1 MAYFPGRKLTVNG
14 AKFKNFPGSLGIKGS
29 HFLQM
34 PQPQLQASHGFL
46 HQEGL
51 TRSIHHITCNLQ
63 SWMGAAG
70 ALPGPASLRTEV
82 PRSAKLIPHTRH
94 CPLPRPFPGPSSP
107 AFCCSQGQKHASH
120 PQLSALAPPPSLLS
134 RVSVSGGRGASVI
147 TSAPVTAQLTTNVT
161 NSAPPESPHAKHT
174 SAGPPSPHRCQLWP
188 CICQQGPQ
196 ALRAGGVLGAA
207 QAADAD
213 WTQSRPAPLSP
224 HQEPTQAHSLSL
236 SS

>member
-107 AFCCSQGQKHASH
+107 AFCCSQEPEARIPPTIICSSATSEFTLQGERERGQGPVS
-120 PQLSALAPPPSLLS
+120 SLLHPLLPS
-134 RVSVSGGRGASVI
+134 SPPMSL
-147 TSAPVTAQLTTNVT
+147 TAP
-161 NSAPPESPHAKHT
+161 PPESPA
-174 SAGPPSPHRCQLWP
+174 R
-188 CICQQGPQ
+188 
-196 ALRAGGVLGAA
+196 
-207 QAADAD
+207 
-213 WTQSRPAPLSP
+213 
-224 HQEPTQAHSLSL
+224 
-236 SS
+236 